1 MNLLFLEDAWQDYIY
16 WLKTDKA
23 VLKKINELIKD
34 CMRQPFSGVGK
45 PEPLKFN
52 MSGCW
57 SRRITSEHRLV
68 YRVENES
75 LILIQCRYHYG

>member
-23 VLKKINELIKD
+23 VLKRINELIKD

>member
-1 MNLLFLEDAWQDYIY
+1 MNFLFLEDAWQDYIY

>member
-75 LILIQCRYHYG
+75 LILIQCRYNYG